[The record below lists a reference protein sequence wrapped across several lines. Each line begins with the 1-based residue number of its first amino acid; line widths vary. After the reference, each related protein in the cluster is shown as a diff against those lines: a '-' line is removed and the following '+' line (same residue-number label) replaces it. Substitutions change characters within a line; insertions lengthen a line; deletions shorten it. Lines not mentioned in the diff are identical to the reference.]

1 MMTNEA
7 ETGQETASGSRTEDR
22 PVLAVTGV
30 GKRYRRTWVL
40 RDCSL
45 SIPTGRVVALVG
57 PNGAGKTTLLHLAVG
72 LIAPTQGSVRVFGE
86 PVGQSPAALGRIAF
100 MAQDRPLYDGFS
112 VADMLRFGRH
122 LNQRWDRG
130 LAEKRLAA
138 LEIPLD
144 RKVGKLSGG
153 QQAQVAL
160 TVALAKQPDLL
171 VLDEPLSN
179 LDPLARHDLMGSLMT
194 AVAET
199 QLTVVLSSHIVSD
212 LQGTCDWLIVLNRG
226 RVQVSG
232 DIDDLLERHR
242 VLSGPAELAD
252 GVAARTTVIEESQT
266 DRQATLMVRT
276 EATPAVLDPRW
287 RTHGVDL
294 EALVLAYLRRPEA
307 AALPRPTLASA

>member
-1 MMTNEA
+1 MSEVEMATV
-7 ETGQETASGSRTEDR
+7 SRVGEP
-22 PVLAVTGV
+22 PVLSATGV
-30 GKRYRRTWVL
+30 AKRYGRTWAL
-40 RDCSL
+40 RDCTL
-45 SIPTGRVVALVG
+45 SVPAGRIVALVG

-72 LIAPTQGSVRVFGE
+72 LLMPTQGGVRVFGE
-86 PVGQSPAALGRIAF
+86 PAEQAAALRRIAF
-100 MAQDRPLYDGFS
+100 MAQDRPLYDGFT

-122 LNQRWDRG
+122 LNPGWDREA
-130 LAEKRLAA
+130 AEKRLAA

-179 LDPLARHDLMGSLMT
+179 LDPLARHDLMSALMT

-199 QLTVVLSSHIVSD
+199 RLSLVLSSHIVSD

-232 DIDDLLERHR
+232 DIDDLLEEHR
-242 VLSGPAELAD
+242 MLSGPVELAD
-252 GVAARTTVIEESQT
+252 PLAARSTVIEERRT
-266 DRQATLMVRT
+266 DRQATMLVRNP
-276 EATPAVLDPRW
+276 PALDPRW
-287 RTHGVDL
+287 QSHNLDL
-294 EALVLAYLRRPEA
+294 EQLVLAYLRRPEA
-307 AALPRPTLASA
+307 AALPRPTLATA

>member
-1 MMTNEA
+1 MM
-7 ETGQETASGSRTEDR
+7 TEDR
-22 PVLAVTGV
+22 TVLSVTGV
-30 GKRYRRTWVL
+30 GKRYRRTWAL

-45 SIPTGRVVALVG
+45 SVPAGRVVALVG

-72 LIAPTQGSVRVFGE
+72 LIAPTQGNVRVFGE
-86 PVGQSPAALGRIAF
+86 PSGESPAALGRIAF

-122 LNQRWDRG
+122 LNPRWDDG
-130 LAEKRLAA
+130 VAEKRLAA

-179 LDPLARHDLMGSLMT
+179 LDPLARHELMRSLMT
-194 AVAET
+194 AVAEA

-212 LQGTCDWLIVLNRG
+212 LQSTCDWLIVLNRG

-232 DIDDLLERHR
+232 DIEDLLEQHR

-252 GVAARTTVIEESQT
+252 GVAARTAVIEESRT
-266 DRQATLMVRT
+266 DRQATLLVRT
-276 EATPAVLDPRW
+276 EATPLALDPRW
-287 RTHGVDL
+287 RTHGVGL
-294 EALVLAYLRRPEA
+294 EELVLAYLRRPEA